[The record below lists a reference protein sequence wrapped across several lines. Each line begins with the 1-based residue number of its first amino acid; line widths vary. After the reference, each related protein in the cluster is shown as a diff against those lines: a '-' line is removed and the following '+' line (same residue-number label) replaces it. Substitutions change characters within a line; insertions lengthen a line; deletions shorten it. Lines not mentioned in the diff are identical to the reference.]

1 MSSIHY
7 IQKMPKVSIIIP
19 TYNVED
25 YLRECMESVVRQTL
39 HDIEIICI
47 NDGST
52 DGSLKILQEYA
63 QKDSRIVL
71 VDKMNEGYGVGM
83 NIGLDKATGEYV
95 GIVEPDDFVPLSMY
109 EDLYKVAKEN
119 DLDFVK
125 ADFYRFTRNSTT
137 GDMHLIYNHLDS
149 EGTDYNQVIDPF
161 EKPYI
166 TKFIMN
172 TWSGIYRREFLEK
185 HHIRHNTTPGASFQ
199 DNGFF
204 WQTFMYAKRCMFLDK
219 PYYMNRRDNPNSSV
233 NNKEKVYAMNIE
245 YDFIRDIFMQKGN
258 EELWDR
264 FKYYYNYKRYF
275 SYTFTIGR
283 ISDEFK
289 REYVERISKEFKRA
303 QDLDELDLSVFT
315 PKTREK
321 ISLLIKDPSG
331 YYQKYALFEGGSASD
346 TIKKLER
353 ELNEVKRS
361 TTFKIGKAMLFVPRS
376 IKRKL
381 KKRK

>member
-1 MSSIHY
+1 
-7 IQKMPKVSIIIP
+7 MPKVSIIIP
-19 TYNVED
+19 TYNVES
-25 YLRECMESVVRQTL
+25 YLRERMESVVRQTL

-52 DGSLKILQEYA
+52 DGSLEILKEYA
-63 QKDSRIVL
+63 DRDDRIVL

-83 NIGLDKATGEYV
+83 NIGLDKATGEYI

-109 EDLYKVAKEN
+109 EDLYTVAKEN

-125 ADFYRFTRNSTT
+125 ADFYRFTRSEKT

-149 EGTDYNQVIDPF
+149 EGLDYNQVIDPF

-166 TKFIMN
+166 TKFTMN
-172 TWSGIYRREFLEK
+172 TWSGIYRRKYIEK

-204 WQTFMYAKRCMFLDK
+204 WQTFIYAKRCMFLDK

-233 NNKEKVYAMNIE
+233 NNKEKVYCMNVE

-289 REYVERISKEFKRA
+289 REYVERISREFKRA
-303 QDLDELDLSVFT
+303 KELDELDMNVFT
-315 PKTREK
+315 PRTRERLN
-321 ISLLIKDPSG
+321 LLIKDPDG
-331 YYQKYALFEGGSASD
+331 YYQKYALFEGSSATD
-346 TIKKLER
+346 QIKKLER
-353 ELNEVKRS
+353 ELSDVKKS
-361 TTFKIGKAMLFVPRS
+361 TTFKIGKAMMYLPRS
-376 IKRKL
+376 IKRKFV
-381 KKRK
+381 KRK

>member
-1 MSSIHY
+1 MISIHY

-125 ADFYRFTRNSTT
+125 ADFYRFTRNSAT

-199 DNGFF
+199 ED
-204 WQTFMYAKRCMFLDK
+204 
-219 PYYMNRRDNPNSSV
+219 
-233 NNKEKVYAMNIE
+233 
-245 YDFIRDIFMQKGN
+245 
-258 EELWDR
+258 
-264 FKYYYNYKRYF
+264 
-275 SYTFTIGR
+275 
-283 ISDEFK
+283 
-289 REYVERISKEFKRA
+289 
-303 QDLDELDLSVFT
+303 
-315 PKTREK
+315 
-321 ISLLIKDPSG
+321 
-331 YYQKYALFEGGSASD
+331 
-346 TIKKLER
+346 
-353 ELNEVKRS
+353 
-361 TTFKIGKAMLFVPRS
+361 
-376 IKRKL
+376 
-381 KKRK
+381 